1 MTGVALVSLY
11 GVENNGVRSISSVLQ
26 NDGILTSLIFLK
38 RWVNNDIRPPS
49 RKEVGALVSLLKEL
63 DVGLVGLS
71 FTSPFLGIARE
82 VTRQIKEKLPVCVVW
97 GGIHASAFPE
107 ECLADCDVVCRGEG
121 DYAMRDLA
129 KAVACG
135 RSLAGIDNIC
145 YKDDGRVRLQPL
157 RPLIQDLDALPH
169 QDYGGENKFFIDG
182 RLHWGDP
189 LQRAAE
195 LRIFASRG
203 CPFACSYCYNSILR
217 SFYPGQRYHR
227 IRKVDTVLAEIAS
240 ALSRLERIRK
250 IKFDDDTFIFP
261 AGWVREFC
269 EKYPKAVGLPFEVL
283 FNAECPSG
291 EMFSG
296 LKRAGLDRVQ
306 VGIQTG
312 SAQKA
317 AEVYDRP
324 LHLERVAALAGQLN
338 ELRVEVVYD
347 VILDNPLVS
356 YEDNVGLAEF
366 LLTLP
371 RPFHLFLY
379 SLTVFPGTAL
389 CKTMLEKGL
398 ITPDEVEGRA
408 TKSLRQ
414 FRFSFGYPR
423 KREELF
429 IACIISLTSKSFVPR
444 NLIRRLMK
452 NCFLKRHPFVLRL
465 FAEVCNYAKLTGILV
480 RMLWRREAGLWKLG
494 EYATPRRAL
503 IQ

>member
-1 MTGVALVSLY
+1 MSGVALVSLY

-26 NDGILTSLIFLK
+26 NDGIFTSLIFLK

-49 RKEVGALVSLLKEL
+49 KKEVRVLISLLKDL
-63 DVGLVGLS
+63 DVGMVGLS

-82 VTRQIKEKLPVCVVW
+82 VTREIKEKLPVSVVW
-97 GGIHASAFPE
+97 GGIHASAFPG

-121 DYAMRDLA
+121 EYAMRDLA
-129 KAVACG
+129 RALAAG
-135 RSLAGIDNIC
+135 APLAGIDNIC
-145 YKDDGRVRLQPL
+145 YKKNGRVHLQPL
-157 RPLIQDLDALPH
+157 RPLIQDLDALPR

-182 RLHWGDP
+182 RLRWGDP
-189 LQRAAE
+189 LQKAAE
-195 LRIFASRG
+195 LRLFASRG
-203 CPFACSYCYNSILR
+203 CPFKCSYCYNSIFR
-217 SFYPGQRYHR
+217 SFYPGQKYHR
-227 IRKVDTVLAEIAS
+227 IRKVESVLAEISS

-250 IKFDDDTFIFP
+250 IKFEDDTFIFP
-261 AGWVREFC
+261 KEWVQEFC

-291 EMFSG
+291 DMFAG
-296 LKRAGLDRVQ
+296 LKEAGLSRVQ

-312 SAQKA
+312 SPEKA

-324 LHLERVAALAGQLN
+324 LHLDRVVALADRLHK
-338 ELRVEVVYD
+338 LRAEVVYD

-356 YEDNVGLAEF
+356 YEDNVALAEF

-371 RPFHLFLY
+371 RPFHLFMY

-389 CKTMLEKGL
+389 CKTLLEKGL
-398 ITPDEVEGRA
+398 ITPDQVEGKA
-408 TKSLRQ
+408 AKALRQ
-414 FRFSFGYPR
+414 FRFSFSYPR

-429 IACIISLTSKSFVPR
+429 IACIISLTSKSFLPR
-444 NLIRRLMK
+444 PFIRRLMRSR
-452 NCFLKRHPFVLRL
+452 FLKRHPFALRL
-465 FAEVCNYAKLTGILV
+465 FAEACNYAKLTTILA

-494 EYATPRRAL
+494 EYASPRRSL